1 MSRFP
6 LANTNKESLKQ
17 CEQIEKRHVYGKKK
31 KTNNGAKYDGTHW
44 VAKKCLPRLITT

>member
-31 KTNNGAKYDGTHW
+31 NKQWGK
-44 VAKKCLPRLITT
+44 I

>member
-31 KTNNGAKYDGTHW
+31 QTMGQNMTGHTGLLRNVFPA
-44 VAKKCLPRLITT
+44 